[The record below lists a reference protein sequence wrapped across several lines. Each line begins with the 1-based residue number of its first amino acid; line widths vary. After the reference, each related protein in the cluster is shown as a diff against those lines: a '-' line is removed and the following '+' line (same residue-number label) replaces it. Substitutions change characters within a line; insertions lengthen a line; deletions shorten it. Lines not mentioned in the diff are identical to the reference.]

1 MSLPSCASHTTR
13 SLYRR
18 HMGDAQVSELF
29 LPDHLRLGPWNWQ
42 EFKLA
47 IEMVLR
53 AKGIPV
59 AHLKQARCPLLNDC
73 WSPVLRREH
82 EELWRADDEF
92 CKAVVMLNVRSD
104 HIRFAPDA
112 HERSSAASVWAALEQ
127 QDAAIQRQA
136 ERDKTLLLRMCMVLA
151 GMVPVLVIAVWRS
164 QPPPPPP
171 LGW

>member
-1 MSLPSCASHTTR
+1 MSFSPAPTAR
-13 SLYRR
+13 SLYQRR
-18 HMGDAQVSELF
+18 MGDALVSELF
-29 LPDHLRLGPWNWQ
+29 LPDHLRLGRWNWR
-42 EFKLA
+42 EFKFA
-47 IEMVLR
+47 VESVLR

-59 AHLKQARCPLLNDC
+59 AHLTQAECPPLAEC
-73 WSPVLRREH
+73 AWSADLRKEH

-104 HIRFAPDA
+104 HIRFVPDA

-151 GMVPVLVIAVWRS
+151 GMVPVLVIAFWRS